1 MRLKALFLF
10 IFLSNLFCAQDNKI
24 DSLKI
29 LSYKEL
35 KNKFYNYYENIKTD
49 QSKIIAQYYLQKAKK
64 EKNALQIADG
74 YVLIHFNENFSN
86 ALKYLD
92 STATVTK
99 NLKGTIYPSQ
109 TYLMKGNLYYKHD
122 NLKKALDNYILGLQY
137 AKAQK
142 DRKQTAYA
150 NMDIAYLN
158 SYIGKNADAAKT
170 FRYYLY
176 NGDDITDESQHS
188 QMRISLIYC
197 YIELNKLDS
206 ANILIKEG
214 LKTPLAFENK
224 YVHHQYIYYVG
235 AYNLKLKK
243 YDIAAKNFLA
253 AYKYFSGIQD
263 QNMNYSLLNIGKSYE
278 GLKDRTK
285 AVENYTKLD
294 SIISKSGYTFPE
306 LRDVYTYLIDHYKEN
321 NDKEKQLYYIERFL
335 KVDHKLDE
343 QFKYLST
350 EIPKKYDTPNLLQ
363 EKENIIEE
371 LKFRKTVLYISMG
384 ALLLIL
390 LFIIYLYYKSKK
402 REKEQRKIAQDLISL
417 VEKKNIEEKKTGEK
431 HEVDDIEV
439 NDILIPE
446 PFGQDDKNS
455 KNISEEVTQ
464 FILQEL
470 RIFESKELFLKKGIT
485 LANLAKNIKTNT
497 AYLSEIINTHKGK
510 NFASYLN
517 DLRIDFALNR
527 LVNDKK
533 FRSYKLSVI
542 AEELGYNNE
551 QAFSLAFKKKTGTT
565 LSTYIKE
572 IDSLKNPQKNS

>member
-1 MRLKALFLF
+1 MMRVKALFLF
-10 IFLSNLFCAQDNKI
+10 IFFSNLLYTENKI
-24 DSLKI
+24 SDSLKTY
-29 LSYKEL
+29 SYKEL
-35 KNKFYNYYENIKTD
+35 KDKFYTYYENIKIE
-49 QSKIIAQYYLQKAKK
+49 QSKVIAQYYLQKAKK
-64 EKNALQIADG
+64 EQNALQIADG

-92 STATVTK
+92 STATITK
-99 NLKGTIYPSQ
+99 NLKGTKYPSQ

-142 DRKQTAYA
+142 DPQQTAYA

-176 NGDDITDESQHS
+176 NGNDITDESQHN

-214 LKTPLAFENK
+214 LKTPLAFTNK
-224 YVHHQYIYYVG
+224 YVHHQYTYYVG

-243 YDIAAKNFLA
+243 YDIATKNFIA

-278 GLKDRTK
+278 GLKDKTK

-306 LRDVYTYLIDHYKEN
+306 LRDVYTFLIDYYKEN
-321 NDKEKQLYYIERFL
+321 NDKEKQLYSIERFL
-335 KVDHKLDE
+335 KVDQKLDE

-350 EIPKKYDTPNLLQ
+350 EIPRKYDTPNLLQ

-371 LKFRKTVLYISMG
+371 LKFRKKVLYISLG
-384 ALLLIL
+384 ILLLIL
-390 LFIIYLYYKSKK
+390 LFIIYLYYRSKK
-402 REKEQRKIAQDLISL
+402 TEKEQRKIAQDLISL
-417 VEKKNIEEKKTGEK
+417 VEKRNIEEKNAEEK
-431 HEVDDIEV
+431 NKANNIE
-439 NDILIPE
+439 IAPIAIPE
-446 PFGQDDKNS
+446 QEEQNDKTS
-455 KNISEEVTQ
+455 KTISEEVTQ

-485 LANLAKNIKTNT
+485 LASLAKNIKTNT

-510 NFASYLN
+510 NFAAYLN
-517 DLRIDFALNR
+517 DLRIDFALSR
-527 LVNDKK
+527 LVKDKK

-565 LSTYIKE
+565 LSMYIKE
-572 IDSLKNPQKNS
+572 IDNLGDF

>member
-1 MRLKALFLF
+1 MMRVKALFLF
-10 IFLSNLFCAQDNKI
+10 IFFSNLLYTQNKI
-24 DSLKI
+24 SDSLKTY
-29 LSYKEL
+29 SYKEL
-35 KNKFYNYYENIKTD
+35 KDKFYTYYENIKIE
-49 QSKIIAQYYLQKAKK
+49 QSKVIAQYYLQKAKK
-64 EKNALQIADG
+64 EQNALQIADG

-92 STATVTK
+92 STATITK
-99 NLKGTIYPSQ
+99 NLKGTKYPSQ

-142 DRKQTAYA
+142 DPQQTAYA

-176 NGDDITDESQHS
+176 NGNDITDESQHN

-214 LKTPLAFENK
+214 LKTPLAFTNK
-224 YVHHQYIYYVG
+224 YVHHQYTYYVG

-243 YDIAAKNFLA
+243 YDIATKNFIA
-253 AYKYFSGIQD
+253 AYKYFSGVQD

-278 GLKDRTK
+278 GLKDKTK

-306 LRDVYTYLIDHYKEN
+306 LRDVYTFLIDYYKEN

-335 KVDHKLDE
+335 KVDQKLDE

-350 EIPKKYDTPNLLQ
+350 EIPRKYDTPNLLQ

-371 LKFRKTVLYISMG
+371 LKFRKKVLYISLG
-384 ALLLIL
+384 ILLLIL
-390 LFIIYLYYKSKK
+390 LFIIYLYYRSKK
-402 REKEQRKIAQDLISL
+402 TEKEQRKIAQDLISL
-417 VEKKNIEEKKTGEK
+417 VEKRNIEEKNAEEK
-431 HEVDDIEV
+431 NKANNIE
-439 NDILIPE
+439 IAPIAIPE
-446 PFGQDDKNS
+446 QEEQNDKTS
-455 KNISEEVTQ
+455 KTISEEVTQ

-485 LANLAKNIKTNT
+485 LASLAKNIKTNT

-510 NFASYLN
+510 NFAAYLN
-517 DLRIDFALNR
+517 DLRIDFALSR
-527 LVNDKK
+527 LVKDKK

-565 LSTYIKE
+565 LSMYIKE
-572 IDSLKNPQKNS
+572 IDNLGDF

>member
-1 MRLKALFLF
+1 MRVKALFLF
-10 IFLSNLFCAQDNKI
+10 IFFSNLLYTQNKI
-24 DSLKI
+24 SDSLKTY
-29 LSYKEL
+29 SYKEL
-35 KNKFYNYYENIKTD
+35 KDKFYTYYENIKIE
-49 QSKIIAQYYLQKAKK
+49 QSKVIAQYYLQKAKK
-64 EKNALQIADG
+64 EQNALQIADG

-92 STATVTK
+92 STATITK
-99 NLKGTIYPSQ
+99 NLKGTKYPSQ

-142 DRKQTAYA
+142 DPQQTAYA

-176 NGDDITDESQHS
+176 NGNDITDESQHN

-214 LKTPLAFENK
+214 LKTPLAFTNK
-224 YVHHQYIYYVG
+224 YVHHQYTYYVG

-243 YDIAAKNFLA
+243 YDIATKNFIA
-253 AYKYFSGIQD
+253 AYKYFSGVQD

-278 GLKDRTK
+278 GLKDKTK

-306 LRDVYTYLIDHYKEN
+306 LRDVYTFLIDYYKEN

-335 KVDHKLDE
+335 KVDQKLDE

-350 EIPKKYDTPNLLQ
+350 EIPRKYDTPNLLQ

-371 LKFRKTVLYISMG
+371 LKFRKKVLYISLG
-384 ALLLIL
+384 ILLLIL
-390 LFIIYLYYKSKK
+390 LFIIYLYYRSKK
-402 REKEQRKIAQDLISL
+402 TEKEQRKIAQDLISL
-417 VEKKNIEEKKTGEK
+417 VEKRNIEEKNAEEK
-431 HEVDDIEV
+431 NKANNIE
-439 NDILIPE
+439 IAPIAIPE
-446 PFGQDDKNS
+446 QEEQNDKTS
-455 KNISEEVTQ
+455 KTISEEVTQ

-485 LANLAKNIKTNT
+485 LASLAKNIKTNT

-510 NFASYLN
+510 NFAAYLN
-517 DLRIDFALNR
+517 DLRIDFALSR
-527 LVNDKK
+527 LVKDKK

-565 LSTYIKE
+565 LSMYIKE
-572 IDSLKNPQKNS
+572 IDNLGDF

>member
-1 MRLKALFLF
+1 MKLKALFLF
-10 IFLSNLFCAQDNKI
+10 IFLSNLCCAQNDKI
-24 DSLKI
+24 DSLKTF
-29 LSYKEL
+29 SYKEL
-35 KNKFYNYYENIKTD
+35 KDKFYNYYENIKTD

-64 EKNALQIADG
+64 EQNTLQIADG
-74 YVLIHFNENFSN
+74 YVLIHFNENLSN

-99 NLKGTIYPSQ
+99 NLKGTKYPSQ

-137 AKAQK
+137 AKDQK
-142 DRKQTAYA
+142 DQKQTAYA

-176 NGDDITDESQHS
+176 NGNDITDESQHN

-214 LKTPLAFENK
+214 LKTPLAFTNK

-253 AYKYFSGIQD
+253 AYKYFSGVQD
-263 QNMNYSLLNIGKSYE
+263 QNMNYSLINIGKSYE
-278 GLKDRTK
+278 GLKDKTK

-306 LRDVYTYLIDHYKEN
+306 LRDVYTFLIDHYKEN

-350 EIPKKYDTPNLLQ
+350 EIPRKYDTPNLLQ
-363 EKENIIEE
+363 EKENIIGE
-371 LKFRKTVLYISMG
+371 LKMRRKILYLSISILFLVLI
-384 ALLLIL
+384 
-390 LFIIYLYYKSKK
+390 FITYLYYKTKK
-402 REKEQRKIAQDLISL
+402 TEQQHRKIAQDLIISI
-417 VEKKNIEEKKTGEK
+417 EKR
-431 HEVDDIEV
+431 D
-439 NDILIPE
+439 PE
-446 PFGQDDKNS
+446 PAKMDNEVLISQVQIPKQIEIENKNQ
-455 KNISEEVTQ
+455 KTISEDVAR
-464 FILQEL
+464 FIL
-470 RIFESKELFLKKGIT
+470 KELTTFETKELYLKKGIT
-485 LANLAKNIKTNT
+485 LASLAKSIKTNT
-497 AYLSEIINTHKGK
+497 TYLSEIINTYKGK
-510 NFASYLN
+510 NFAAYLN

-527 LVNDKK
+527 LVKDKK

-565 LSTYIKE
+565 LSMYIKE
-572 IDSLKNPQKNS
+572 IDSLNDSQNNSN

>member
-1 MRLKALFLF
+1 MRVKALFLF
-10 IFLSNLFCAQDNKI
+10 IFFSNLLYTQNKI
-24 DSLKI
+24 SDSLKTY
-29 LSYKEL
+29 SYKEL
-35 KNKFYNYYENIKTD
+35 KDKFYTYYENIKIE
-49 QSKIIAQYYLQKAKK
+49 QSKVIAQYYLQKAKK
-64 EKNALQIADG
+64 EQNALQIADG

-92 STATVTK
+92 STATITK
-99 NLKGTIYPSQ
+99 NLKGTKYPSQ

-142 DRKQTAYA
+142 DPQQTAYA

-176 NGDDITDESQHS
+176 NGNDITDESQHN

-214 LKTPLAFENK
+214 LKTPLAFTNK
-224 YVHHQYIYYVG
+224 YVHHQYTYYVG

-243 YDIAAKNFLA
+243 YDIATKNFIA

-278 GLKDRTK
+278 GLKDKTK

-306 LRDVYTYLIDHYKEN
+306 LRDVYTFLIDYYKEN
-321 NDKEKQLYYIERFL
+321 NDKEKQLYSIERFL
-335 KVDHKLDE
+335 KVDQKLDE

-350 EIPKKYDTPNLLQ
+350 EIPRKYDTPNLLQ

-371 LKFRKTVLYISMG
+371 LKFRKKVLYISLG
-384 ALLLIL
+384 ILLLIL
-390 LFIIYLYYKSKK
+390 LFIIYLYYRSKK
-402 REKEQRKIAQDLISL
+402 TEKEQRKIAQDLISL
-417 VEKKNIEEKKTGEK
+417 VEKRNIEEKNAEEK
-431 HEVDDIEV
+431 NKANNIE
-439 NDILIPE
+439 IAPIAIPE
-446 PFGQDDKNS
+446 QEEQNDKTS
-455 KNISEEVTQ
+455 KTISEEVTQ

-485 LANLAKNIKTNT
+485 LASLAKNIKTNT

-510 NFASYLN
+510 NFAAYLN
-517 DLRIDFALNR
+517 DLRIDFALSR
-527 LVNDKK
+527 LVKDKK

-565 LSTYIKE
+565 LSMYIKE
-572 IDSLKNPQKNS
+572 IDNLGDF

>member
-1 MRLKALFLF
+1 MKALFIF
-10 IFLSNLFCAQDNKI
+10 IFLSNLCYAQNDKI
-24 DSLKI
+24 DSLKTF
-29 LSYKEL
+29 SYKEL

-64 EKNALQIADG
+64 EQNTLQIADG
-74 YVLIHFNENFSN
+74 YVLIHFNENLSN

-99 NLKGTIYPSQ
+99 NLKGTKYPSQ

-137 AKAQK
+137 AKDQK
-142 DRKQTAYA
+142 DQKQTAYA

-176 NGDDITDESQHS
+176 NGNDITDESQHN

-214 LKTPLAFENK
+214 LKTPLAFTNK

-253 AYKYFSGIQD
+253 AYKYFSGVQD

-278 GLKDRTK
+278 GLKDKTK

-306 LRDVYTYLIDHYKEN
+306 LRDVYTFLIDHYKEN

-350 EIPKKYDTPNLLQ
+350 EIPRKYDTPNLLQ
-363 EKENIIEE
+363 EKENIIGE
-371 LKFRKTVLYISMG
+371 LKMRKKILYLSISILFLVLI
-384 ALLLIL
+384 
-390 LFIIYLYYKSKK
+390 FITYLYYKTKK
-402 REKEQRKIAQDLISL
+402 TEQQHRKIAQDLIISI
-417 VEKKNIEEKKTGEK
+417 EKRDPEPAKIDNVVLISQVQIPKQI
-431 HEVDDIEV
+431 DIE
-439 NDILIPE
+439 N
-446 PFGQDDKNS
+446 KNQ
-455 KNISEEVTQ
+455 KTISEDVAQ
-464 FILQEL
+464 FIL
-470 RIFESKELFLKKGIT
+470 KELTTFETKELYLKKGIT
-485 LANLAKNIKTNT
+485 LASLAKSIKTNT
-497 AYLSEIINTHKGK
+497 TYLSEIINTYKGK
-510 NFASYLN
+510 NFAAYLN

-527 LVNDKK
+527 LVKDKK

-565 LSTYIKE
+565 LSMYIKE
-572 IDSLKNPQKNS
+572 IDSLNDSQNNPN

>member
-1 MRLKALFLF
+1 MRVKALFLF
-10 IFLSNLFCAQDNKI
+10 IFFSNLLYTQNKI
-24 DSLKI
+24 SDSLKTY
-29 LSYKEL
+29 SYKEL
-35 KNKFYNYYENIKTD
+35 KDKFYTYYENIKIE
-49 QSKIIAQYYLQKAKK
+49 QSKVIAQYYLQKAKK
-64 EKNALQIADG
+64 EQNALQIADG

-86 ALKYLD
+86 AIKYLD
-92 STATVTK
+92 SAATITK

-122 NLKKALDNYILGLQY
+122 NLKYALDNYILGLQHS
-137 AKAQK
+137 KAQK
-142 DRKQTAYA
+142 DKKQIAYA
-150 NMDIAYLN
+150 NMNIAYLN
-158 SYIGKNADAAKT
+158 SYMGKNADAAKT

-176 NGDDITDESQHS
+176 NGDDITDESQHN

-214 LKTPLAFENK
+214 LKTPLAFTNK
-224 YVHHQYIYYVG
+224 YVHHQYTYYVG

-243 YDIAAKNFLA
+243 YDIATKNFIA

-278 GLKDRTK
+278 GLKDKTK

-294 SIISKSGYTFPE
+294 SITSKSGYTFPE
-306 LRDVYTYLIDHYKEN
+306 LRDVYTFLIDYYKEN

-335 KVDHKLDE
+335 KVDQKLDE

-350 EIPKKYDTPNLLQ
+350 EIPRKYDTPNLLQ

-371 LKFRKTVLYISMG
+371 LKFRKKVLYISLG
-384 ALLLIL
+384 ILLLIL
-390 LFIIYLYYKSKK
+390 LFIIYLYYRSKK
-402 REKEQRKIAQDLISL
+402 TEKEQRKIAQDLISL
-417 VEKKNIEEKKTGEK
+417 VEKRNIEEKNAEEK
-431 HEVDDIEV
+431 NKANNIE
-439 NDILIPE
+439 IALIAIPE
-446 PFGQDDKNS
+446 QEEQNDKTS
-455 KNISEEVTQ
+455 KTISEEVTQ

-485 LANLAKNIKTNT
+485 LASLAKNIKTNT

-510 NFASYLN
+510 NFAAYLN
-517 DLRIDFALNR
+517 DLRIDFALSR
-527 LVNDKK
+527 LVKDKK

-565 LSTYIKE
+565 LSMYIKE
-572 IDSLKNPQKNS
+572 IDNLGDF